1 MEKLNSSTTERDF
14 TADIVRVRILPDG
27 RMSRK
32 DAALYL
38 GIESCQQSILLQARP
53 GFVHPR
59 RSGDIQELISRPP
72 HVTAH
77 PDIARLYDN
86 RPRAR

>member
-14 TADIVRVRILPDG
+14 TADVVRVRILPDG

-38 GIESCQQSILLQARP
+38 GIEPKTLAIWATQ
-53 GFVHPR
+53 GKGPR
-59 RSGDIQELISRPP
+59 VAKVASRAFYYKQDLDSFIRGDQEISK
-72 HVTAH
+72 
-77 PDIARLYDN
+77 N
-86 RPRAR
+86 